1 MSNLRTSMPL
11 TDDPL
16 LGPSAVAAFGRL
28 LLATIFLLSGLEKIT
43 AVGGTIAYIGNS
55 GLPAPELAYGAA
67 VVVEIFGGLAL
78 LLGYKT
84 RIVAAALAVFTI
96 AAALAFH
103 ADLGDQ
109 NQFIHFMKNIAMAGG
124 LLQVLAFGPGSFS
137 LDKNTFSV

>member
-1 MSNLRTSMPL
+1 MPL
-11 TDDPL
+11 AKDPVL
-16 LGPSAVAAFGRL
+16 ASASVAVVGRL
-28 LLATIFLLSGLEKIT
+28 LLATIFLLSGFEKLT
-43 AVGGTIAYIGNS
+43 AADGTIAYIGNA

-84 RIVAAALAVFTI
+84 RIVAAVLAVFTI

-137 LDKNTFSV
+137 LDKSAPTV

>member
-43 AVGGTIAYIGNS
+43 AVGDTIAYIGNS